1 MGTSESNSRECG
13 VSSVRKPTI
22 ASAGMMYNNVIIT
35 RNTQNSD
42 PCTDLQ
48 QRIFSGYNFYKKLAL
63 ENFEDIRIFIV
74 STDQVNC

>member
-42 PCTDLQ
+42 PCTN
-48 QRIFSGYNFYKKLAL
+48 IFSGYNFYKKLAL